1 MNLERVFLTH
11 QCVCK
16 EIIKADGKNDF
27 KIPHMGKLAIIRRQG
42 HLPMRLRVEEEVL
55 QKIRELRPDIEAEIA
70 AQEPPQ
76 QPPMVSV

>member
-1 MNLERVFLTH
+1 
-11 QCVCK
+11 
-16 EIIKADGKNDF
+16 
-27 KIPHMGKLAIIRRQG
+27 MGKLSIIRRQG
-42 HLPMRLRVEEEVL
+42 HLPTRLRVEEEVL